1 MTEKL
6 RWGVKFAIYESK
18 EFVLTQN
25 DEDRSSVWMLFSSN
39 YYGTINDAKSLGF
52 LSSNQTYYLP
62 ITPDDLESA
71 YSVENYCEYKG
82 DILECYYE
90 DEKQQFSFDMRG
102 ASKELCEKFGLAY
115 EYERWCISRGYED
128 SQMFFEVPDSEI
140 LNVWEIHKPIDG
152 FPFKGPEKVWVK
164 RDGVWLR

>member
-1 MTEKL
+1 MSKL
-6 RWGVKFAIYESK
+6 YYNKVAKYNGILCNLVDYETTLVTS
-18 EFVLTQN
+18 EQ
-25 DEDRSSVWMLFSSN
+25 
-39 YYGTINDAKSLGF
+39 ISLNFGF
-52 LSSNQTYYLP
+52 IKRTRYNGEVYYYLP

-82 DILECYYE
+82 DILRCSYN
-90 DEKQQFSFDMRG
+90 DRKQTFGFDMRG
-102 ASKELCEKFGLAY
+102 ASKELCEKHGLGHEWY
-115 EYERWCISRGYED
+115 RCWVSRGYED

>member
-1 MTEKL
+1 MSKL
-6 RWGVKFAIYESK
+6 YYNKVAKYNGILCNLVDYETTLVTS
-18 EFVLTQN
+18 EQ
-25 DEDRSSVWMLFSSN
+25 
-39 YYGTINDAKSLGF
+39 ISLNFGF
-52 LSSNQTYYLP
+52 IKRTRYNGEVYYYLP

-82 DILECYYE
+82 EELKCGYE
-90 DEKQQFSFDMRG
+90 DDEDMFYINMIYEDR
-102 ASKELCEKFGLAY
+102 SLYEKFGLTEAY
-115 EYERWCISRGYED
+115 KRVLCSYGYDD
-128 SQMFFEVPDSEI
+128 SGMLLSIPDSEI